1 MIVEYSRSGTHSE
14 DSQQSPGT
22 PDGTLVRRGQGAGGA
37 HNSGAQMQ
45 RPRGLRGSGLESGG
59 HRTSLWLV
67 LLSSAQN
74 MTTQLAKHLKVKL
87 KTIYL
92 STFHEIIV
100 FDFTRGTG
108 ISTKYQQY
116 ELITETISKS
126 FNLERG
132 S

>member
-22 PDGTLVRRGQGAGGA
+22 PDGTLVRREDGSGQGAGGE

-92 STFHEIIV
+92 CTFHEMIV

-108 ISTKYQQY
+108 IPLLKRNINNTS
-116 ELITETISKS
+116 
-126 FNLERG
+126 
-132 S
+132 

>member
-22 PDGTLVRRGQGAGGA
+22 PDGTLVRREDGSGQGTGGE

-74 MTTQLAKHLKVKL
+74 MTTQLATYLKVTLKL
-87 KTIYL
+87 FIYAP
-92 STFHEIIV
+92 
-100 FDFTRGTG
+100 FT
-108 ISTKYQQY
+108 
-116 ELITETISKS
+116 E
-126 FNLERG
+126 
-132 S
+132 